1 MELKMMSLVLSM
13 AEVESVDSF
22 ADDERDANVSD
33 ADWHAT
39 KRVGGSS
46 DASDGKKMMMTNAS
60 DPLRHR

>member
-22 ADDERDANVSD
+22 ADDEHDANVND

-39 KRVGGSS
+39 SVGESS
-46 DASDGKKMMMTNAS
+46 DASDGKKMTTNAS
-60 DPLRHR
+60 DPSPHR